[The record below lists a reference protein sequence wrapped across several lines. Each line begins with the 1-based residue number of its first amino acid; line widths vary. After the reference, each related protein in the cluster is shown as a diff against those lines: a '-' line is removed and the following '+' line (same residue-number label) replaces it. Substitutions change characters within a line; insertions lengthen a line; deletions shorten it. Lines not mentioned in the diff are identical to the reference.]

1 MINQVVSSNIAS
13 GNAFKDFSQAQN
25 AYYLNM
31 PLENDNK
38 KNKSYGKTIVVS
50 SLLAGFGI
58 LALMK
63 GAIPKSLSKILDK
76 WKLKL
81 EEKTAKG
88 GRLKNFYHFIIGKIN
103 SFRAKA
109 ESINNFTSMKDV
121 LFQRLMWGKKGNR
134 TFTRKIHEGI
144 TRFFDKISRNTV
156 NSAYSSTQKKFA
168 SLNEY
173 MSVMNERILRDYPN
187 NPKIAKAIKDIEAR
201 MSSVNSNLDKGF
213 GINARNARLKQMNE
227 AYEDLFEYFW
237 NASVKDIKNFRSK
250 NMYQSYIAEDYLL
263 PAKMKLANDTSTL
276 RQLITHDI
284 ADNYKA
290 TMEAVDNI
298 QKFVSPNDMPTNEAL
313 NTLRNCLTKYK
324 KLSGKNE
331 AAQREQLNKE
341 IVETLQKLSQSFEG
355 NSRYS
360 SEAVADITKYI
371 SNMRD
376 IISKGASKGEL
387 QEILTLY
394 KGILP
399 RKEYLKL
406 RAEVQSSIKSL
417 DKAIDIETVQYFDKA
432 RDLKLGSAPTD
443 ILSILATVGA
453 VGWYLGKAEN
463 KDERISASLKYGIP
477 AVGAIA
483 TSLYC
488 TARLVSGGKSIA
500 LGLLSGWIM
509 NIVGAKVDDAR
520 KKYALDVD
528 FHSRKPQPDKV

>member
-13 GNAFKDFSQAQN
+13 SNAFKDFSQAQN

-50 SLLAGFGI
+50 SLFAGFGI

-63 GAIPKSLSKILDK
+63 GTVPKSLSKILDK

-88 GRLKNFYHFIIGKIN
+88 GKLKNFYHFIIGKIN

-121 LFQRLMWGKKGNR
+121 LFQRLMWGKDGNR

-173 MSVMNERILRDYPN
+173 MSVMNERILRDFPN
-187 NPKIAKAIKDIEAR
+187 NTEIAEAIKTIEAR

-227 AYEDLFEYFW
+227 AYEDLFDYFW

-263 PAKMKLANDTSTL
+263 PAKMKLANDTSAL

-298 QKFVSPNDMPTNEAL
+298 QKFVSPNDMPTNDAL
-313 NTLRNCLTKYK
+313 NTLRNCLAKYK
-324 KLSGKNE
+324 KLSGKDE
-331 AAQREQLNKE
+331 ALQRGQLNKE
-341 IVETLQKLSQSFEG
+341 IVETLKKLSSSFEG

-360 SEAVADITKYI
+360 SEAVEDITKYI

-417 DKAIDIETVQYFDKA
+417 DKAIDVETVQYFDKA

-443 ILSILATVGA
+443 ILSILAAVGA

-509 NIVGAKVDDAR
+509 NIIGAKVDDAR

-528 FHSRKPQPDKV
+528 FHSRKPQSDKV

>member
-1 MINQVVSSNIAS
+1 MINQVVPSNIAPS
-13 GNAFKDFSQAQN
+13 NAFKDFSQAQN

-31 PLENDNK
+31 PLENDTK

-63 GAIPKSLSKILDK
+63 GAVPKSLSKILDK

-88 GRLKNFYHFIIGKIN
+88 GKLKNFYHFIIGKIN

-173 MSVMNERILRDYPN
+173 MSAMNEKILRDFPN
-187 NPKIAKAIKDIEAR
+187 NPEIAKAIKNIEAR

-227 AYEDLFEYFW
+227 AYEDLFDYFW

-250 NMYQSYIAEDYLL
+250 NMYQSYIAEVYLL
-263 PAKMKLANDTSTL
+263 PAKMKLANDTSAL

-298 QKFVSPNDMPTNEAL
+298 QKFVSPNDIPTNEAL
-313 NTLRNCLTKYK
+313 NTLRNCLAKYK

-331 AAQREQLNKE
+331 ASQREQLNKE
-341 IVETLQKLSQSFEG
+341 IVETLQKLSNSFKE

-360 SEAVADITKYI
+360 AEAVEDITNYI
-371 SNMRD
+371 SKMLD
-376 IISKGASKGEL
+376 IVSKGASKGEL

-406 RAEVQSSIKSL
+406 RSEVQASIKSL

-443 ILSILATVGA
+443 ILSILAAVGA

-509 NIVGAKVDDAR
+509 NIIGAKVDDAR